1 MPIGLSLG
9 AGGGG
14 GGAVDSVFGRT
25 GDISANAND
34 YAAYYKALIDE
45 AQIVY
50 VGKHGNDSNNGA
62 SIEKAFLTIGSAI
75 TKAVSLSPSS
85 SNRILIHI
93 TDAGTYSENISVPS
107 WCGVIGIGAVA
118 VGNHTVTDD
127 SALWFYRL
135 NSTSGT
141 CVSKSSGAGSALV
154 RSEIMN
160 LTNDANG
167 TLCTSGK
174 IVFEGGIIYV
184 ENGFGFGSTSSED
197 QVVVVEAISI
207 SGTGIGAGVSG
218 AGEMCIQSNCIVD
231 SGSGTGLQTIGTS
244 IVNAVVNIIECNTV
258 YNEGSGTSINLICT
272 KNDGAK
278 VKNGNGNIVLSDN
291 VALLDNATFTAFPVT
306 PSSVPTTDYQVS
318 NKKYVDDTV
327 LPVSE
332 AVTKTGSNCLTL
344 NGTDN
349 YISVNPDT
357 DFEFGTG
364 DFSLFLHVNFDTI
377 KAGRNNFI
385 EQSGTNQ
392 RALQFEYNSTEN
404 RIRLGLPEDKTS
416 GSSWSYADFTITL
429 STATDYYIAVY
440 RKSGTTY
447 LYINGTLIDSTAG
460 LNGVDQD
467 TGSTAPIAIGALYVD
482 ASNQFYHIDGKMW
495 GVGIT
500 KDVLSTADETAIQQG
515 NVPSNNNLSLFLPL
529 AEGSGSVAYDT
540 SDNDHNGTIN
550 GTLTNVW
557 DNTQDDF
564 HYNNDYGFSKYMEL
578 DGADQVNLGA
588 SADFQFG
595 TGDFSFDFYG
605 RFPSNV
611 DSAGGIFSTEQDV
624 NNKQMLFRLASPGV
638 ISVSRKLSGSWA
650 TITGSTSII
659 DNKIHHIAMIK
670 KGNTGNPIKFYVD
683 GVEESLSVVGT
694 PTGDWGDNRASI
706 IGIAYTHYI
715 KGNIVNL
722 RITKG
727 TLSAEEETNIIA
739 GSTTDPSVTVA
750 KWTGYGNTDADW
762 EDTVG
767 SNDGTVVGSPIVVS
781 YPALTDLSL
790 DVIGG
795 EIQHPEENG
804 GKLSN
809 GAETTVGIVV
819 TMEGY
824 RYDFS
829 KANVTE
835 LNNYPLLP
843 ETNPTVPFQVASKKY
858 VDDNS
863 VLWDYATN
871 KATGNCI
878 LLSSATGCIKTPNV
892 VYDKIGTD
900 DFSIN
905 FLVKRNGENR
915 GCIFAWG
922 SATDSDRNSLQ
933 IDIDELNDNLRFAVT
948 KNIGGVRQYLSS
960 FEIVTNDNDGK
971 ILNNGNWYKCAVF
984 RKNRTFYMY
993 VNGVSVPYTNKY
1005 SSDLENVSIEAFD
1018 YGWTIGQS
1026 EHGILQME
1034 GYVSGIQ
1041 FTAGSLV
1048 DEDLQRVINCDP
1060 INEFGKV
1067 ISSYP
1072 LAEGAGG
1079 IVYESS
1085 GNGKSGYITIAF
1097 TSAWGNTQDNYFYNN
1112 DKGFSDR
1119 LFFDGSTNYVTLPDG
1134 GGIGS
1139 TFILGASFLMTDTAG
1154 SRKILNFRP
1163 SGGDQN
1169 EIRLEIAS
1177 GKLKLTAIDA
1187 SGSGGNTY
1195 KQYTCNTEVQK
1206 GLPYKVLMVWDGTD
1220 LKGYLKEADNEY
1232 YEDVPY
1238 VKGMDGSLSM
1248 TDTTRVRRLGASTS
1262 NADKFKG
1269 LISDI
1274 FAVEYSL
1281 DNLNKIFSGEE
1292 LTSYS
1297 RRWRLDEVS
1306 GIYIEDSSGNN
1317 DDGVFQGT
1325 MYVSKVPALLNGL
1338 TDASYNEIEYP
1349 ALANGAIG
1357 NNSETT
1363 VATVRI
1369 NDKYSFK
1376 SIELTDSTKSFKP
1389 NSGTTTQLN
1398 ALTGMTGGEEYYDTD
1413 RNAKFIYDNSL
1424 SSWVEV

>member
-1 MPIGLSLG
+1 MANNPRPEKLMTPTGSVSLTTKVRTVEG
-9 AGGGG
+9 DASG
-14 GGAVDSVFGRT
+14 VETIDTIKNFIDSENNENN
-25 GDISANAND
+25 I
-34 YAAYYKALIDE
+34 L
-45 AQIVY
+45 Y
-50 VGKHGNDSNNGA
+50 VGKHGNDTNSGKTHAN
-62 SIEKAFLTIGSAI
+62 AFLTIGAAI
-75 TKAVSLSPSS
+75 AAASGETPAAD
-85 SNRILIHI
+85 NRFKIEIV
-93 TDAGTYSENISVPS
+93 DAGNYTENLTIPEWV
-107 WCGVIGIGAVA
+107 GVIGLAALIDGQ
-118 VGNHTVTDD
+118 HTVADNT
-127 SALWFYRL
+127 ALWAFRL
-135 NSTSGT
+135 LSSTGT
-141 CVSKSSGAGSALV
+141 CITKSTGSGSALI
-154 RSEIMN
+154 RSERMI
-160 LTNDANG
+160 LTNGTNG
-167 TLCTSGK
+167 TLVTSGQ
-174 IVFEGGIIYV
+174 IVFEGGSIEV
-184 ENGFGFGSTSSED
+184 ENGFGFGSTSSSD
-197 QVVVVEAISI
+197 QIVTVDGITI
-207 SGTGIGAGVSG
+207 TGTGIGAGVSG
-218 AGEMCIQSNCIVD
+218 SGEMCIRTNCIMD

-244 IVNAVVNIIECNTV
+244 IVNAIVNRIECNTT
-258 YNEGSGTSINLICT
+258 YNEGVNTSLNLTCV
-272 KNDGAK
+272 KCVGAT
-278 VKNGNGNIVLSDN
+278 VKNGNGKIVDNAN
-291 VALLDNATFTAFPVT
+291 VALLDDATFISFPLT
-306 PSSVPTTDYQVS
+306 PSSVPTANYHVT
-318 NKKYVDDTV
+318 NKKYVDDLA
-327 LPVSE
+327 LPVSKE
-332 AVTKTGSNCLTL
+332 TIKTGSNCLTL
-344 NGTDN
+344 NGSNN
-349 YISVNPDT
+349 YISVSPNT

-364 DFSLFLHVNFDTI
+364 DFSLFLNVKFDTI
-377 KAGRNNFI
+377 KTGRNNFI
-385 EQSGTNQ
+385 EQSGNNQ
-392 RALQFEYNSTEN
+392 RALQFEYDSTAN
-404 RIRLGLPEDKTS
+404 RIRLGLPEDKSS
-416 GSSWSYADFTITL
+416 GSSWDYADFTYTMV
-429 STATDYYIAVY
+429 ANTDYYIVAY
-440 RKSGTTY
+440 RESGTTY
-447 LYINGTLIDSTAG
+447 LYINGSLVSSTEG
-460 LNGVDQD
+460 LNGTNQD

-482 ASNQFYHIDGKMW
+482 ASNTYYHIDGKIF

-500 KDVLSTADETAIQQG
+500 KGTLSTTDKTAIQQG
-515 NVPSNNNLSLFLPL
+515 NIPSADNLSLYLPL
-529 AEGSGSVAYDT
+529 AEGSGSVAYDV
-540 SDNDHNGTIN
+540 SENDNHGTIN

-564 HYNNDYGFSKYMEL
+564 HYNNDYGFSGTYLQTTLQNIDVQNYKVGNEPSYLIDGNDGGTHFHSNSTYTNFWVKTDLLVARIVKKFSWGFFINTEYMS
-578 DGADQVNLGA
+578 D
-588 SADFQFG
+588 
-595 TGDFSFDFYG
+595 
-605 RFPSNV
+605 
-611 DSAGGIFSTEQDV
+611 
-624 NNKQMLFRLASPGV
+624 
-638 ISVSRKLSGSWA
+638 
-650 TITGSTSII
+650 TIE
-659 DNKIHHIAMIK
+659 IH
-670 KGNTGNPIKFYVD
+670 
-683 GVEESLSVVGT
+683 
-694 PTGDWGDNRASI
+694 
-706 IGIAYTHYI
+706 
-715 KGNIVNL
+715 
-722 RITKG
+722 
-727 TLSAEEETNIIA
+727 
-739 GSTTDPSVTVA
+739 
-750 KWTGYGNTDADW
+750 
-762 EDTVG
+762 G
-767 SNDGTVVGSPIVVS
+767 SNDDSSYTLLGTAVTDRATPTWLTELELDNSTAYRYYKLVFVS
-781 YPALTDLSL
+781 SVARYIMGYEWKLYAQDSINGRIPALTDGSA
-790 DVIGG
+790 DAIGG
-795 EIQHPEENG
+795 EVQYPSELG
-804 GKLSN
+804 GTLSN
-809 GAETTVGIVV
+809 GSETAVELVV
-819 TMEGY
+819 TMEGD

-829 KANVTE
+829 KANITE

-863 VLWDYATN
+863 VLWDYTTN

-905 FLVKRNGENR
+905 FLVKRNGANR
-915 GCIFAWG
+915 SCIFAWG
-922 SATDSDRNSLQ
+922 SATDADRNSLQ
-933 IDIDELNDNLRFAVT
+933 IDIDESNDNLRFAVT
-948 KNIGGVRQYLSS
+948 KNIGGVRQDLSS

-971 ILNNGNWYKCAVF
+971 ILNDGNWYKCAVL

-1018 YGWTIGQS
+1018 YGWTIGQT

-1048 DEDLQRVINCDP
+1048 DEDLQRVISCNP

-1067 ISSYP
+1067 ISNYP

-1085 GNGKSGYITIAF
+1085 GNGKSGYITSAF

-1119 LFFDGSTNYVTLPDG
+1119 LFFDGSTNYVTLPNG

-1139 TFILGASFLMTDTAG
+1139 TFIIGASFLMTDIAG

-1220 LKGYLKEADNEY
+1220 LKGYLKESDNEY
-1232 YEDVPY
+1232 YEDAPY

-1248 TDTTRVRRLGASTS
+1248 TDTTRIRRLGASTS
-1262 NADKFKG
+1262 NSDKFKG

-1281 DNLNKIFSGEE
+1281 ENLNKIFSGEE

-1306 GIYIEDSSGNN
+1306 GTNIEDSSGNN

-1338 TDASYNEIEYP
+1338 TDASYDEVEYP

-1376 SIELTDSTKSFKP
+1376 SIELTDSTKPFKP

-1413 RNAKFIYDNSL
+1413 RNTKFIYNNSL